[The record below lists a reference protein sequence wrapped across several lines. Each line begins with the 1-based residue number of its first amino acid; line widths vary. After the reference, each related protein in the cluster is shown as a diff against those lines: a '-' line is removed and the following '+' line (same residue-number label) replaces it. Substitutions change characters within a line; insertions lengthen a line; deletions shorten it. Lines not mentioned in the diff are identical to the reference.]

1 MKVQI
6 ERSKEFVA
14 KLMIETGVN
23 HKQSIHVGVDPASL
37 SKEVREAIIKYHEKY
52 PETINSFWYDK
63 NGDITQSGKSSES
76 YIYFYLDAKEEDI
89 VQEDVNTVLLK
100 ALDKIKNEIKP
111 KLIEKENK
119 KKQEFEQKITD
130 FLNNKDIRV
139 NNVWAEY
146 IDLPYVGRI
155 DAKNCTRY
163 NEVREVAERRLA
175 GIKAM
180 NEKRNRIEEEKKQKI
195 AQEKTDT
202 INNWVETFG
211 DGNQKGRLKL
221 NLLPD
226 DEVLAGIRDAVF
238 EELGSFP
245 RYEKIK
251 SDEIKCS
258 CEYDYP
264 EIEFNVTDSDSATPE
279 DFELLNRI
287 MGIMPNA
294 EVVLRDHIGFCERC
308 NNNDIPD
315 GEIQRKSIL
324 VTVEHGGFTLSRE
337 YAVCVL
343 T

>member
-6 ERSKEFVA
+6 ERSKEFVT

-23 HKQSIHVGVDPASL
+23 HNQPIQVEVDPASL

-63 NGDITQSGKSSES
+63 NGDITQAGKSSES
-76 YIYFYLDAKEEDI
+76 CVYFYLDAKEEDI

-119 KKQEFEQKITD
+119 KSQEFEQRITD

-139 NNVWAEY
+139 NNIWAEY
-146 IDLPYVGRI
+146 VDLPYVGRI

-180 NEKRNRIEEEKKQKI
+180 NEKRTMIEEEKKQKI
-195 AQEKTDT
+195 AQEKRDT

-226 DEVLAGIRDAVF
+226 DEVLAEIRDAVF
-238 EELGSFP
+238 AELGSFP

-251 SDEIKCS
+251 GDEISCS
-258 CEYDYP
+258 CKYDDQ

-294 EVVLRDHIGFCERC
+294 KVVLRDHIGFCERC
-308 NNNDIPD
+308 HNNDIPD

-337 YAVCVL
+337 YSV
-343 T
+343 